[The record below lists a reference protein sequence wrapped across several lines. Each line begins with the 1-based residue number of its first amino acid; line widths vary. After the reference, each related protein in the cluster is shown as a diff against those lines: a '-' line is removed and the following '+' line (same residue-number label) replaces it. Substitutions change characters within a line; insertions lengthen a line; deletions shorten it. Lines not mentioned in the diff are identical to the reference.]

1 MNKKIIGSLLSFV
14 LLLLLVIPQ
23 NASAAVWWD
32 GVELKKGQI
41 GRLTVLK
48 QTDLYKWD
56 GTNKTFARKL
66 NTGETY
72 RIYTFLPGKL
82 GLGGGYYI
90 DRDTRVKYQ
99 TPSKEK
105 LQALGVKTTNN
116 KYLGLLDYPQVTGL
130 VSKTA
135 QDQINEAFKKH
146 IRSSFNAYT
155 QLEADEQEFRQDYL
169 NENGYPVPEDE
180 EWMYSY
186 DYEVYYEIKYN
197 ENNQLSVLIYDY
209 MYMGGAHGMSIA
221 TSYNF
226 DVLTGQRLYL
236 GNVAKTSTALSKIKK
251 YSITDLTNRANRG
264 ESIFTEYLNEIEIN
278 NDRPF
283 YFTSNGI
290 AIKFGEYEV
299 APYSE
304 GMPEVKIPYKVFR

>member
-66 NTGETY
+66 NAGETY

-105 LQALGVKTTNN
+105 LQALGVKVTNN
-116 KYLGLLDYPQVTGL
+116 KYQGLLDYPQVTGL
-130 VSKTA
+130 VSKSA
-135 QDQINEAFKKH
+135 QDKINEAFKKH
-146 IRSSFNAYT
+146 IRS
-155 QLEADEQEFRQDYL
+155 D
-169 NENGYPVPEDE
+169 
-180 EWMYSY
+180 
-186 DYEVYYEIKYN
+186 
-197 ENNQLSVLIYDY
+197 
-209 MYMGGAHGMSIA
+209 
-221 TSYNF
+221 
-226 DVLTGQRLYL
+226 
-236 GNVAKTSTALSKIKK
+236 
-251 YSITDLTNRANRG
+251 
-264 ESIFTEYLNEIEIN
+264 
-278 NDRPF
+278 
-283 YFTSNGI
+283 
-290 AIKFGEYEV
+290 
-299 APYSE
+299 
-304 GMPEVKIPYKVFR
+304 